1 MYIKHHSI
9 KSDVNKF
16 IAVKLSDGSFTF
28 NNKNSNFKLDL
39 TITLPE
45 ITVNLMESERLYIN
59 NKLIE
64 LSTQTQQFA
73 RTLQVN
79 DILSLDDRQ
88 TNLQRI

>member
-1 MYIKHHSI
+1 
-9 KSDVNKF
+9 
-16 IAVKLSDGSFTF
+16 
-28 NNKNSNFKLDL
+28 
-39 TITLPE
+39 
-45 ITVNLMESERLYIN
+45 MESERLYIN

-88 TNLQRI
+88 TNFKEYKNRTPSNVQQWIFLGVVGNSSNLPYQTKNS

>member
-1 MYIKHHSI
+1 
-9 KSDVNKF
+9 
-16 IAVKLSDGSFTF
+16 
-28 NNKNSNFKLDL
+28 
-39 TITLPE
+39 
-45 ITVNLMESERLYIN
+45 MESERLYIN

-88 TNLQRI
+88 TNTKEYKNS

>member
-1 MYIKHHSI
+1 
-9 KSDVNKF
+9 
-16 IAVKLSDGSFTF
+16 
-28 NNKNSNFKLDL
+28 
-39 TITLPE
+39 
-45 ITVNLMESERLYIN
+45 MESERLYI

>member
-39 TITLPE
+39 TITLRNINP
-45 ITVNLMESERLYIN
+45 VNLMESERLYIN

-73 RTLQVN
+73 RTLQE
-79 DILSLDDRQ
+79 
-88 TNLQRI
+88 

>member
-1 MYIKHHSI
+1 
-9 KSDVNKF
+9 
-16 IAVKLSDGSFTF
+16 
-28 NNKNSNFKLDL
+28 
-39 TITLPE
+39 
-45 ITVNLMESERLYIN
+45 MESERLYIN

-88 TNLQRI
+88 TNFTKNIRILNTSGARKRTKTPTTFLSR

>member
-1 MYIKHHSI
+1 
-9 KSDVNKF
+9 
-16 IAVKLSDGSFTF
+16 
-28 NNKNSNFKLDL
+28 
-39 TITLPE
+39 
-45 ITVNLMESERLYIN
+45 MESERLYIN

>member
-1 MYIKHHSI
+1 
-9 KSDVNKF
+9 
-16 IAVKLSDGSFTF
+16 
-28 NNKNSNFKLDL
+28 
-39 TITLPE
+39 
-45 ITVNLMESERLYIN
+45 MESKYIN

-88 TNLQRI
+88 TNFTKNIRIARTPSNTSNGFFRCCW

>member
-1 MYIKHHSI
+1 
-9 KSDVNKF
+9 
-16 IAVKLSDGSFTF
+16 
-28 NNKNSNFKLDL
+28 
-39 TITLPE
+39 
-45 ITVNLMESERLYIN
+45 MESERLYIN

-88 TNLQRI
+88 TNFHKEYKNS

>member
-1 MYIKHHSI
+1 
-9 KSDVNKF
+9 
-16 IAVKLSDGSFTF
+16 
-28 NNKNSNFKLDL
+28 
-39 TITLPE
+39 
-45 ITVNLMESERLYIN
+45 MESERLYIN

-88 TNLQRI
+88 TNFKEYKNRTPSNVLAMDFFRCCW

>member
-1 MYIKHHSI
+1 
-9 KSDVNKF
+9 
-16 IAVKLSDGSFTF
+16 
-28 NNKNSNFKLDL
+28 
-39 TITLPE
+39 
-45 ITVNLMESERLYIN
+45 MESERLYIN

-88 TNLQRI
+88 TNFTKNIRIARTPSNVLAMDFLGVLVIVLIYHIKQIQLIII

>member
-1 MYIKHHSI
+1 
-9 KSDVNKF
+9 
-16 IAVKLSDGSFTF
+16 
-28 NNKNSNFKLDL
+28 
-39 TITLPE
+39 
-45 ITVNLMESERLYIN
+45 MESERLYI

-88 TNLQRI
+88 TNFTKNIRIARTPSNVLAMDFLGVLVIVLIYHIKQIQLIII

>member
-1 MYIKHHSI
+1 
-9 KSDVNKF
+9 
-16 IAVKLSDGSFTF
+16 
-28 NNKNSNFKLDL
+28 
-39 TITLPE
+39 
-45 ITVNLMESERLYIN
+45 MESERLYIN

-88 TNLQRI
+88 TNFTKNIRIARTPSN